1 MSEGVRARVED
12 ALRDAVRSQFGV
24 ELAQIVSAR
33 PPRTEL
39 GDLAFPVAFEL
50 ARMLKKAPRKIAEEL
65 KEALSRV
72 EGVSRV
78 DVAGAGYLNAFF
90 DRTRYLESFL
100 SPSESKA
107 ARGKVIVEHTNI
119 NPNKAA
125 HIGHLRN
132 AALGDSFVQT
142 LRFCGENVEVQNYI
156 DDTGV
161 QVADV
166 VVGFLHLEK
175 KTQAEVE
182 ALAASERFDYY
193 CWDLYARVS
202 QFFQGDRERLKLR
215 EHTLKAIEEGEAPEG
230 PIGALIADKI
240 VRCHL
245 ATMDRIDVRYDL
257 LPWESDILRL
267 KFWQRAYELLKERKA
282 IRLATTGKNQG
293 CWVMDLGEGAERET
307 DPDRPDQP
315 DQPDQHDEKV
325 IVRSNGTVTYVG
337 KDIAYQMWKL
347 GLLDRQFGFR
357 PFHRY
362 PDGATVWSTAAESVP
377 GAPSFGQGERVYNVI
392 DVRQAYLQHVVQRGV
407 LLLAS
412 EEARERSHHFSYE
425 MVALT
430 PATCR
435 ELGFPVSPEEE
446 KKPYIEVSGRRGLGV
461 KADDLL
467 DALEQKAGDEVAK
480 RNPELDPEGRK
491 AVASA
496 IGRGA
501 LRYFMIKFTKNKVI
515 AFDFSE
521 ALSFEGDSGP
531 YVQYAAVR
539 AAKILAKLGR
549 AKDHTVALPQN
560 AGALFEALPPE
571 EAEDLWSLLLGATD
585 LGDIASTVVRTEEPA
600 HLARHALTQ
609 AQAFNAFYHRYRVLN
624 EPDEGRRTLRLL
636 AVEIFYRQHVKALG
650 LMGIPVPDR
659 M

>member
-1 MSEGVRARVED
+1 ME
-12 ALRDAVRSQFGV
+12 
-24 ELAQIVSAR
+24 
-33 PPRTEL
+33 
-39 GDLAFPVAFEL
+39 
-50 ARMLKKAPRKIAEEL
+50 
-65 KEALSRV
+65 
-72 EGVSRV
+72 
-78 DVAGAGYLNAFF
+78 VAGAGYLNVYF
-90 DRTRYLESFL
+90 DRARFLESFL
-100 SPSESKA
+100 APSEEPER
-107 ARGKVIVEHTNI
+107 RGKVIVEHTNI

-132 AALGDSFVQT
+132 AALGDTFVRT
-142 LRFCGENVEVQNYI
+142 LRFRGETVEVQNYI

-175 KTQAEVE
+175 KTLSDVE
-182 ALAASERFDYY
+182 ALIRSERFDYY

-202 QFFQGDRERLKLR
+202 QYFQGDRERLKLR
-215 EHTLKAIEEGEAPEG
+215 EATLKAIEEHEAPEG
-230 PIGALIADKI
+230 PLGALIADKI

-245 ATMDRIDVRYDL
+245 TTMDRIDARYEL

-282 IRLATTGKNQG
+282 IRLADSGKNQG
-293 CWVMDLGEGAERET
+293 CWVMDLGDEADDAAGEAAP
-307 DPDRPDQP
+307 PDGG
-315 DQPDQHDEKV
+315 DEKV

-362 PDGATVWSTAAESVP
+362 PDGVIVWSTAAESAP
-377 GAPSFGQGERVYNVI
+377 DAPTFGAGERVYNVI
-392 DVRQAYLQHVVQRGV
+392 DVRQSYLQDIVQRGV
-407 LLLAS
+407 ALLAS

-446 KKPYIEVSGRRGLGV
+446 TKPYIEVSGRRGLGV

-467 DALEQKAGDEVAK
+467 DALEAKAGAEVAK
-480 RNPELDPEGRK
+480 RNPELAPDAQK
-491 AVASA
+491 ALASA
-496 IGRGA
+496 IARGA

-515 AFDFSE
+515 AFDFNE

-539 AAKILAKLGR
+539 AAKILVKLGR
-549 AKDHTVALPQN
+549 TASDPIALPRDVSR
-560 AGALFEALPPE
+560 LFASLSPE
-571 EAEDLWSLLLGATD
+571 EAEDLWSLVLGASD
-585 LGDIASTVVRTEEPA
+585 LDDVVSTVVRTEEPA
-600 HLARHALTQ
+600 HLARHALNQ

-624 EPDEGRRTLRLL
+624 EPDENRRALRLL
-636 AVEIFYRQHVKALG
+636 AVEIFHRQHVRTLG
-650 LMGIPVPDR
+650 LMGVPVPER

>member
-1 MSEGVRARVED
+1 MSEGVRARVEA
-12 ALRDAVRSQFGV
+12 ALAEAVRSLFGV
-24 ELAQIVSAR
+24 ELAPIVSER

-50 ARMLKKAPRKIAEEL
+50 ARALKKAPRKIAEEL
-65 KEALSRV
+65 KEALCKV

-78 DVAGAGYLNAFF
+78 DVAGAGYLNVFF
-90 DRTRYLESFL
+90 DRSRYLESFL
-100 SPSESKA
+100 ASTEKKT

-132 AALGDSFVQT
+132 AALGDTFVRT

-202 QFFQGDRERLKLR
+202 QFFQGDRERLRLR

-245 ATMDRIDVRYDL
+245 TTMDRIDVRYDL

-282 IRLATTGKNQG
+282 IRLATSGKNQG
-293 CWVMDLGEGAERET
+293 CWVMDLDEGAESET
-307 DPDRPDQP
+307 DPDQG
-315 DQPDQHDEKV
+315 DEKV

-362 PDGATVWSTAAESVP
+362 PDGTTVWSTAAESTP
-377 GAPSFGQGERVYNVI
+377 GAPDFGKGERVYNVI
-392 DVRQAYLQHVVQRGV
+392 DVRQAYLQQVVQRGV
-407 LLLAS
+407 ALLAS

-446 KKPYIEVSGRRGLGV
+446 KKPYLEVSGRKGLGV

-480 RNPELDPEGRK
+480 RNPELDRDAQKE
-491 AVASA
+491 VASTIA
-496 IGRGA
+496 RGA

-515 AFDFSE
+515 AFDFEE

-539 AAKILAKLGR
+539 AAKILSKLGR
-549 AKDHTVALPQN
+549 SKEGAVALPEDI
-560 AGALFEALPPE
+560 GALFASLAPE
-571 EAEDLWSLLLGATD
+571 EADDLWSLVLGATD

-624 EPDEGRRTLRLL
+624 EPDEGRRVMRLL

-650 LMGIPVPDR
+650 LMGIPVPER

>member
-12 ALRDAVRSQFGV
+12 ALRELVRSRFGI
-24 ELAQIVSAR
+24 ELAQMVSER

-50 ARMLKKAPRKIAEEL
+50 ARALKKAPRKIAEEL
-65 KEALSRV
+65 KDELSRV

-78 DVAGAGYLNAFF
+78 DVAGAGYLNVFF
-90 DRTRYLESFL
+90 DRAPYLESFL
-100 SPSESKA
+100 APAERKT
-107 ARGKVIVEHTNI
+107 ARAKVIVEHTNI

-132 AALGDSFVQT
+132 AALGDTFVRT

-182 ALAASERFDYY
+182 ALAASDHFDYY
-193 CWDLYARVS
+193 CWDLYARIS
-202 QFFQGDRERLKLR
+202 QFFQGDRERLRLR

-230 PIGALIADKI
+230 PLGALIADKI

-245 ATMDRIDVRYDL
+245 NTMDRIDVRYDL

-267 KFWQRAYELLKERKA
+267 KFWQRAYELLQERKA
-282 IRLATTGKNQG
+282 IRLSVSGKNHG
-293 CWVMDLGEGAERET
+293 CWVMDLSEGAESEA
-307 DPDRPDQP
+307 DPDEPDTS
-315 DQPDQHDEKV
+315 DEKV

-362 PDGATVWSTAAESVP
+362 PDGATVWSTAAESTP
-377 GAPSFGQGERVYNVI
+377 GAPDFGKGERVYNVI
-392 DVRQAYLQHVVQRGV
+392 DVRQAYLQNVVQRGV
-407 LLLAS
+407 ALLAS
-412 EEARERSHHFSYE
+412 EEARERSRHFSYE

-435 ELGFPVSPEEE
+435 ELGFPVSPDEE
-446 KKPYIEVSGRRGLGV
+446 KKPYLEVSGRKGLGV

-467 DALEQKAGDEVAK
+467 DALEKKAGEEVAK
-480 RNPELDPEGRK
+480 RNPELPKDAQK

-496 IGRGA
+496 IARGA

-515 AFDFSE
+515 AFDFNE

-539 AAKILAKLGR
+539 AAKILSKLGR
-549 AKDHTVALPQN
+549 AKGQEIALPAN
-560 AGALFEALPPE
+560 LEALFASLALEGAE
-571 EAEDLWSLLLGATD
+571 EAEDLWSLVLGAAD
-585 LGDIASTVVRTEEPA
+585 LGDIATTVVRTEEPA

-624 EPDEGRRTLRLL
+624 EPDEGRRALRLL
-636 AVEIFYRQHVKALG
+636 AVEIFYRQQVKALG
-650 LMGIPVPDR
+650 LMGIPVPER

>member
-1 MSEGVRARVED
+1 MSEGFRARVED
-12 ALRDAVRSQFGV
+12 ALRDAVRSHFGV
-24 ELAQIVSAR
+24 ELAQIVGER

-39 GDLAFPVAFEL
+39 GDLAFPAAFEL
-50 ARMLKKAPRKIAEEL
+50 ARVLKKSPRKIAEEL
-65 KEALSRV
+65 KDALSRV
-72 EGVSRV
+72 DGVSRV
-78 DVAGAGYLNAFF
+78 EVAGAGYLNVFF
-90 DRTRYLESFL
+90 DRMRYLEGFL
-100 SPSESKA
+100 APTEKKT

-132 AALGDSFVQT
+132 AALGDTFVRT
-142 LRFCGENVEVQNYI
+142 LRFEGENVEIQNYI

-175 KTQAEVE
+175 KTPSEVE
-182 ALAASERFDYY
+182 ALAAAEGFDYY

-202 QFFQGDRERLKLR
+202 QFFQGEGERLKLR
-215 EHTLKAIEEGEAPEG
+215 EHTLKAIEEGEAPEA
-230 PIGALIADKI
+230 PLGALIADKV

-245 ATMDRIDVRYDL
+245 TTMDRIDVRYDL

-267 KFWQRAYELLKERKA
+267 KFWHRAYELLKERKA
-282 IRLATTGKNQG
+282 IRLATSGKNRG
-293 CWVMDLGEGAERET
+293 CWVMDLGDGAENEAE
-307 DPDRPDQP
+307 PDEG
-315 DQPDQHDEKV
+315 DEKV

-362 PDGATVWSTAAESVP
+362 PDGAIVWSTTAESAP
-377 GAPSFGQGERVYNVI
+377 GAPDFGKGERVYNVI

-407 LLLAS
+407 ALLAS

-446 KKPYIEVSGRRGLGV
+446 KKPYLEVSGRKGLGV

-467 DALEQKAGDEVAK
+467 DALEQKAGAEVAK
-480 RNPELDPEGRK
+480 RNPELDEDGRS

-496 IGRGA
+496 IARGA

-539 AAKILAKLGR
+539 AAKILQKTGR
-549 AKDHTVALPQN
+549 VKEGPVALPPDI
-560 AGALFEALPPE
+560 GAIFASLPPE
-571 EAEDLWSLLLGATD
+571 EAEDLWSLVLLATD
-585 LGDIASTVVRTEEPA
+585 LGDIAKTVVRTEEPA
-600 HLARHALTQ
+600 HLARHALTE

-624 EPDEGRRTLRLL
+624 EPDEGRRALRLL

-650 LMGIPVPDR
+650 LMGIPVPER

>member
-1 MSEGVRARVED
+1 MSEGFRARVED
-12 ALRDAVRSQFGV
+12 ALRDAVRSRFGV
-24 ELAQIVSAR
+24 ELAQIVGER

-39 GDLAFPVAFEL
+39 GDLAFPAAFEL
-50 ARMLKKAPRKIAEEL
+50 ARALKKAPRKIAEEL
-65 KEALSRV
+65 KDALSRV

-78 DVAGAGYLNAFF
+78 EVAGAGYLNVFF
-90 DRTRYLESFL
+90 DRTRYLEAFPA
-100 SPSESKA
+100 PSERKTL
-107 ARGKVIVEHTNI
+107 RGKVIVEHTNI

-132 AALGDSFVQT
+132 AALGDTFVRT

-175 KTQAEVE
+175 RTQAEVE
-182 ALAASERFDYY
+182 ALAASSGFDYY
-193 CWDLYARVS
+193 CWDLYAKVS
-202 QFFQGDRERLKLR
+202 QFFQGDKERLKLR
-215 EHTLKAIEEGEAPEG
+215 ESTLKAIEEGEAPEG
-230 PIGALIADKI
+230 PLGALIADKV

-245 ATMDRIDVRYDL
+245 TTMDRIDVRYDL

-267 KFWQRAYELLKERKA
+267 KFWHRAYELLKERKA
-282 IRLATTGKNQG
+282 IRLATSGKNQG
-293 CWVMDLGEGAERET
+293 CWVMDLGESAESEA
-307 DPDRPDQP
+307 DPDQG
-315 DQPDQHDEKV
+315 DEKV

-362 PDGATVWSTAAESVP
+362 PDGATVWSTTAESSP
-377 GAPSFGQGERVYNVI
+377 DAPDFGKGERVYNVI
-392 DVRQAYLQHVVQRGV
+392 DVRQAYLQNVVQRGV
-407 LLLAS
+407 ALLAS

-446 KKPYIEVSGRRGLGV
+446 KKPYLEVSGRKGLGV

-467 DALEQKAGDEVAK
+467 DALEQKAGAEVAK
-480 RNPELDPEGRK
+480 RNPELDEEGRN

-496 IGRGA
+496 IARGA

-539 AAKILAKLGR
+539 AAKILQKTGR
-549 AKDHTVALPQN
+549 AKEGAVALPPDL
-560 AGALFEALPPE
+560 GAVFASLPPE
-571 EAEDLWSLLLGATD
+571 EAEDLWSLVLGATD
-585 LGDIASTVVRTEEPA
+585 LGDVASTVVRTEEPA

-624 EPDEGRRTLRLL
+624 EPDEGRRASRLL

-650 LMGIPVPDR
+650 LMGIPVPER

>member
-1 MSEGVRARVED
+1 MET
-12 ALRDAVRSQFGV
+12 ALGDAVRSQFGV
-24 ELAQIVSAR
+24 EPAQVVSER

-50 ARMLKKAPRKIAEEL
+50 ARALKKSPRKIAEEL

-78 DVAGAGYLNAFF
+78 EVAGAGYLNVFF
-90 DRTRYLESFL
+90 DRPLYLETFL
-100 SPSESKA
+100 APAEGKT

-132 AALGDSFVQT
+132 AALGDSFVRT

-175 KTQAEVE
+175 KTQADVE
-182 ALAASERFDYY
+182 AIAASERFDYH

-202 QFFQGDRERLKLR
+202 EFYQGDRERLRLR
-215 EHTLKAIEEGEAPEG
+215 ENTLKAIEEGEAPEG
-230 PIGALIADKI
+230 PVGAFIANNI

-245 ATMDRIDVRYDL
+245 TTMDRIDVRYDL

-267 KFWQRAYELLKERKA
+267 KFWQRAYELLTERKA
-282 IRLATTGKNQG
+282 IRLATSGKNQG
-293 CWVMDLGEGAERET
+293 CWVMDLGEGAEGEAN
-307 DPDRPDQP
+307 PDQG
-315 DQPDQHDEKV
+315 DEKV

-362 PDGATVWSTAAESVP
+362 PDGATVWSTAAESTP
-377 GAPSFGQGERVYNVI
+377 GAPGFGNGERVYNVI
-392 DVRQAYLQHVVQRGV
+392 DVRQSYLQQVVQRGV
-407 LLLAS
+407 ALLAS
-412 EEARERSHHFSYE
+412 EEARERSRHFSYE

-446 KKPYIEVSGRRGLGV
+446 KKPYLEVSGRKGLGV

-467 DALEQKAGDEVAK
+467 DALEEKAGVEVAK
-480 RNPELDPEGRK
+480 RNPELDRDRHKE
-491 AVASA
+491 VASA
-496 IGRGA
+496 IARGA
-501 LRYFMIKFTKNKVI
+501 LRYFMIKYTKNKVI

-539 AAKILAKLGR
+539 AAKILQKLGR
-549 AKDHTVALPQN
+549 SSDQAIALP
-560 AGALFEALPPE
+560 ASLRDHFASLPPE
-571 EAEDLWSLLLGATD
+571 EAEDFWSLVLGATD
-585 LGDIASTVVRTEEPA
+585 LADIASTVVRTEEPA

-624 EPDEGRRTLRLL
+624 EADEGRRALRLL
-636 AVEIFYRQHVKALG
+636 AVEIFYRQHVKALA
-650 LMGIPVPDR
+650 LMGIPVPER

>member
-1 MSEGVRARVED
+1 MRVED
-12 ALRDAVRSQFGV
+12 ALAQAVRSQFGV
-24 ELAQIVSAR
+24 ELASIVSER

-39 GDLAFPVAFEL
+39 GDLAFPLAFEL
-50 ARMLKKAPRKIAEEL
+50 ARALKRAPRKIAEEL
-65 KEALSRV
+65 KGALARV
-72 EGVSRV
+72 DGVSRV
-78 DVAGAGYLNAFF
+78 EVAGAGYLNVFF
-90 DRTRYLESFL
+90 ERPRYLESFL
-100 SPSESKA
+100 APAGTRS

-132 AALGDSFVQT
+132 AALGDSFVRT
-142 LRFCGENVEVQNYI
+142 LRHCGENVEVQNYI

-182 ALAASERFDYY
+182 ALAAAKRFDYR
-193 CWDLYARVS
+193 CWNVYARVS
-202 QFFQGDRERLKLR
+202 EFYQGDRERLRLR
-215 EHTLKAIEEGEAPEG
+215 EKTLKAIEEGDAPEG
-230 PIGALIADKI
+230 PLGALIADKI

-282 IRLATTGKNQG
+282 IRLATSGKNQG
-293 CWVMDLGEGAERET
+293 CWVMDLGEGEESEG
-307 DPDRPDQP
+307 DPEVA
-315 DQPDQHDEKV
+315 DEKV

-362 PDGATVWSTAAESVP
+362 PDGATVWSTAAESSP
-377 GAPSFGQGERVYNVI
+377 GAPQFGKGERVYNVI
-392 DVRQAYLQHVVQRGV
+392 DVRQSYLQQVVQRGV
-407 LLLAS
+407 ALLAS

-446 KKPYIEVSGRRGLGV
+446 KKPYLEVSGRKGLGV

-467 DALEQKAGDEVAK
+467 DALEGKARDEVEK
-480 RNPELDPEGRK
+480 RNPELDAEARK
-491 AVASA
+491 EVSSA
-496 IGRGA
+496 IARGA
-501 LRYFMIKFTKNKVI
+501 LRYFMVKFTKNKVI
-515 AFDFSE
+515 AFDFTE

-549 AKDHTVALPQN
+549 AKDEGVELPKDL
-560 AGALFEALPPE
+560 GALFAALPPE

-585 LGDIASTVVRTEEPA
+585 LGEIADTVVRTEEPA

-624 EPDEGRRTLRLL
+624 EPDPGRRTLRLL
-636 AVEIFYRQHVKALG
+636 AVEIFYRQQVKALS
-650 LMGIPVPDR
+650 LMGIPVPER